1 MESNEKVIT
10 KEEYEIEKNKLLVE
24 YLNQESGNQ
33 TSRKNNIDFK
43 LGFILVLTVCLLGM
57 LLMNFD
63 ISNVLVEK
71 FFSKNVFEIIY
82 RVTMLCVYIANIV
95 LCVVGIYISAIS
107 LINGKTDVDT
117 TIMSVDNR
125 TYKDI
130 IRFVVN
136 NNNESS
142 KKNLE
147 LNTKLHRRYK
157 VSSVLFLISLNM
169 AVVLYLM
176 QIVL

>member
-63 ISNVLVEK
+63 
-71 FFSKNVFEIIY
+71 
-82 RVTMLCVYIANIV
+82 
-95 LCVVGIYISAIS
+95 
-107 LINGKTDVDT
+107 
-117 TIMSVDNR
+117 
-125 TYKDI
+125 
-130 IRFVVN
+130 
-136 NNNESS
+136 
-142 KKNLE
+142 
-147 LNTKLHRRYK
+147 
-157 VSSVLFLISLNM
+157 
-169 AVVLYLM
+169 
-176 QIVL
+176 

>member
-1 MESNEKVIT
+1 MENDEKIIT
-10 KEEYEIEKNKLLVE
+10 KEEYGIEKNKLLLE

-33 TSRKNNIDFK
+33 ILRKNNIDFK
-43 LGFILVLTVCLLGM
+43 LGFILILTVCLLGM
-57 LLMNFD
+57 LLMNFN
-63 ISNVLVEK
+63 ISNVLVDK
-71 FFSKNVFEIIY
+71 FFSRNVFEIIY
-82 RVTMLCVYIANIV
+82 RITMLFVYIANIV

-107 LINGKTDVDT
+107 LINGKAEVDT
-117 TIMSVDNR
+117 TILSVDNR

-136 NNNESS
+136 NSNESAQ
-142 KKNLE
+142 KHME
-147 LNTKLHRRYK
+147 LNAKLHRRYK
-157 VSSVLFLISLNM
+157 VSSILFLISLNM

>member
-1 MESNEKVIT
+1 
-10 KEEYEIEKNKLLVE
+10 
-24 YLNQESGNQ
+24 
-33 TSRKNNIDFK
+33 
-43 LGFILVLTVCLLGM
+43 
-57 LLMNFD
+57 
-63 ISNVLVEK
+63 
-71 FFSKNVFEIIY
+71 
-82 RVTMLCVYIANIV
+82 
-95 LCVVGIYISAIS
+95 
-107 LINGKTDVDT
+107 
-117 TIMSVDNR
+117 MSVDNR

-147 LNTKLHRRYK
+147 LNTKLHKRYK

-169 AVVLYLM
+169 AVILYLM